1 MDAQRTLRR
10 HISCVGIGLH
20 SGNKVNLTLK
30 PAPAD
35 FGIRFRRT
43 DLGNLEVPAT
53 VRHLAGIQLA
63 TGLAHNEVSVET
75 VEHLLAALVSLG
87 IDNVIVELNSPE
99 VPIMDGSAAPFIYLI
114 QEAGVKALQ
123 APRKYLKIVRPIMIS
138 RGDKRIALYPSEHF
152 KVTYSISYDH
162 PLLRHQSRTLRITEE
177 SFIEELAPAR
187 TFTFLKDVEML
198 RQNGLALGG
207 SLENA
212 IVLGE
217 TGVLNNA
224 LRFEDEFVRHK
235 ILDAVGDLALVGYPV
250 IGHLFAHRAG
260 HALHTEFAAKI
271 LEETHAWRFVES
283 PDTVAVPAAFGAKAH
298 VPRLAR
304 LTTVTEVRTPPSDR
318 EATRKDGPRGGVAQ
332 VFRPAHMPVTM
343 KPFWPT
349 RPSGSSRSC
358 SRSRIACATSSGAA
372 SSRAAARRS
381 SRTRTSFERWIAC
394 CGARPSGPA
403 STRCCRSSSAP
414 TPTGG
419 SRPICGSPAIGG

>member
-1 MDAQRTLRR
+1 MGIVLAQVDRARPPTRERLMDAQRTLRR

-30 PAPAD
+30 AAPAD

-53 VRHLAGIQLA
+53 VHNLAGIQLA
-63 TGLAHNEVSVET
+63 TGLARNEVSVET

-87 IDNVIVELNSPE
+87 VDNVIVELNSPE

-114 QEAGVKALQ
+114 QEAGIKKLQ

-162 PLLRHQSRTLRITEE
+162 PMLRHQSRTLRITEE

-207 SLENA
+207 SLDNA

-224 LRFEDEFVRHK
+224 LRFADEFVRHK
-235 ILDAVGDLALVGYPV
+235 MLDAIGDLALVGHPV
-250 IGHLFAHRAG
+250 IGHLVAHRAG

-271 LEETHAWRFVES
+271 LEESHSWRLVEAPFETS
-283 PDTVAVPAAFGAKAH
+283 VPMGAAAVKSAA
-298 VPRLAR
+298 PRLAN
-304 LTTVTEVRTPPSDR
+304 
-318 EATRKDGPRGGVAQ
+318 
-332 VFRPAHMPVTM
+332 
-343 KPFWPT
+343 
-349 RPSGSSRSC
+349 
-358 SRSRIACATSSGAA
+358 
-372 SSRAAARRS
+372 
-381 SRTRTSFERWIAC
+381 
-394 CGARPSGPA
+394 
-403 STRCCRSSSAP
+403 
-414 TPTGG
+414 
-419 SRPICGSPAIGG
+419 